1 MELDADRIEDL
12 PLPEAARAFLQTSWG
27 IERLHPPQAEAMPAV
42 FSERNTIV
50 AIPTASGKSLVAY
63 LGILHRLLVTHPGS
77 RAVYIVPLKALASEK
92 HSELLELATAVG
104 LTVGLGIGE
113 ATGERRLIDECDI
126 LVCTSEKL
134 DSMMRTKSDRMANVS
149 VIVADEFHL
158 LNDTSRGP
166 TLEINLTRLRHLR
179 PDAQIIALSATV
191 GNAPD
196 LAAWLDAALITSDWR
211 PVALEYSTLYELNL
225 EPRKIQTNSAQQHEL
240 RAPRKLSGPSSHPT
254 WAVLN
259 DVADQGGQVLVFVAT
274 RRSAVS
280 EAKRLSERFRR
291 RLTKEDPVRLERLT
305 ALASSLEGA
314 DQTTLGETLRTCVSG
329 GVAFH
334 HAGLTHGQR
343 GAIEAAFKQGDLVG
357 IVATPTLAAGV
368 NLPAR
373 RVLVRDVKRFDDGA
387 SRPMPVMEVRQMLG
401 RAGRPRYDDFGE
413 AWVLC
418 KGTDGWEVADRIADH
433 YFHGPV
439 EDVTSKLANE
449 AALRIHVLSAIAAG
463 RLEHRGDLEAFFS
476 KTFLATQWP
485 AGELLQRLGAIL
497 DWLVDERFLRRLDP
511 DPAYVPAAP
520 AVEDEEEGWDD
531 DVPVWA
537 APAHGRD
544 DLLWEG
550 AAMPS
555 RSTVVKRDAPAAFGF
570 TPAAS
575 LNQATVTV
583 ATVRDPAT
591 RYEATPMGEAVTRL
605 YLDPASASVLRTG
618 LRRAVRRLVRDDAPV
633 TVFSL
638 LHLAASTND
647 FARLWLKSKDM
658 ERDSELWKKYAHV
671 TDEVLVDEPFQERDL
686 STVKSAWLL
695 ESWIDEKTLRQ
706 IESVHD
712 VAPGDL
718 HHRTDL
724 MAWLLAASEAV
735 LATDDVFHDDHAT
748 ALQTLSSLIDESR
761 HRVRHGCRA
770 DLLRLVKVRHVGR
783 LRARRL
789 AEVGVRTPE
798 DLLSMTPKLRADVEG
813 WRGWGPVLVQRM
825 MDDAARF
832 ASRSP
837 PARRSRSDD
846 EPLPGER
853 TSER

>member
-12 PLPEAARAFLQTSWG
+12 PLPDSARDFLRDEWG

-42 FSERNTIV
+42 FSQRNTIV

-92 HSELLELATAVG
+92 HTELSELAKAVG

-134 DSMMRTKSDRMANVS
+134 DSLMRTRSDRMANVS

-158 LNDTSRGP
+158 LNDSSRGP

-196 LAAWLDAALITSDWR
+196 LASWLDAALITSDWR
-211 PVALEYSTLYELNL
+211 PVALEYSTLYDLNL
-225 EPRKIQTNSAQQHEL
+225 EPRKIQSNAVSEGQL
-240 RAPRKLSGPSSHPT
+240 GAPRKLVGPMSQPT
-254 WAVLN
+254 WAVLS
-259 DVADQGGQVLVFVAT
+259 DVADQDGQVLIFVAT

-291 RLTKEDPVRLERLT
+291 RLEKQDPVRLERLSR
-305 ALASSLEGA
+305 LASSLEGA

-343 GAIEAAFKQGDLVG
+343 SAIETAFKEGDVVG

-418 KGTDGWEVADRIADH
+418 KGTDGWEVADKIADH

-449 AALRIHVLSAIAAG
+449 AALRIHVLSAVAAG
-463 RLEHRGDLEAFFS
+463 RLEHRGDIEAFFAR
-476 KTFLATQWP
+476 TFLATQWP

-497 DWLVDERFLRRLDP
+497 DWLVEERFLRRLDA
-511 DPAYVPAAP
+511 DPAYVPP
-520 AVEDEEEGWDD
+520 ADVDEEEHWDD

-550 AAMPS
+550 ASATVQPASPS
-555 RSTVVKRDAPAAFGF
+555 TRAPPSFGF
-570 TPAAS
+570 TSAS
-575 LNQATVTV
+575 SLSRPTV
-583 ATVRDPAT
+583 AVAHVRDPAT

-633 TVFSL
+633 SVFSL
-638 LHLAASTND
+638 LHLVASTND

-658 ERDSELWKKYAHV
+658 DRDSELWKKYAHV

-706 IESVHD
+706 IEALHD

-724 MAWLLAASEAV
+724 MAWLLAACEAV
-735 LATDDVFHDDHAT
+735 LATDDVFHDDHASALT
-748 ALQTLSSLIDESR
+748 ALSTLIDESR
-761 HRVRHGCRA
+761 HRVRHGCKA
-770 DLLRLVKVRHVGR
+770 DLLRLVKVKHVGR
-783 LRARRL
+783 QRARRL

-798 DLLSMTPKLRADVEG
+798 DLLAMSRKVRTDVEA

-825 MDDAARF
+825 IDDAARF
-832 ASRSP
+832 AAREAPVRASR
-837 PARRSRSDD
+837 RDD

>member
-1 MELDADRIEDL
+1 MEFDADRIEDL
-12 PLPEAARAFLQTSWG
+12 PLPDSARAFLRGEWG

-42 FSERNTIV
+42 FSQRNTIV

-92 HSELLELATAVG
+92 HTELSELAKAVG

-134 DSMMRTKSDRMANVS
+134 DSLMRTRSDRMANVS

-158 LNDTSRGP
+158 LNDSSRGP

-196 LAAWLDAALITSDWR
+196 LASWLDAALITSDWR
-211 PVALEYSTLYELNL
+211 PVALEYSTLYDLNL
-225 EPRKIQTNSAQQHEL
+225 EPRKIQSNAASEGQL
-240 RAPRKLSGPSSHPT
+240 GAPRKLVGPMSQPT

-259 DVADQGGQVLVFVAT
+259 DVADQDGQVLIFVAT

-291 RLTKEDPVRLERLT
+291 RLEKQDPVRLERLSR
-305 ALASSLEGA
+305 LASSLEGA
-314 DQTTLGETLRTCVSG
+314 DQTTLGETLRTCLSG

-343 GAIEAAFKQGDLVG
+343 SAIEGAFKEGDVVG

-418 KGTDGWEVADRIADH
+418 KGTDGWEVADKIADH

-449 AALRIHVLSAIAAG
+449 AALRIHVLSAVAAG
-463 RLEHRGDLEAFFS
+463 RLEHRGDIEAFFAR
-476 KTFLATQWP
+476 TFLATQWP
-485 AGELLQRLGAIL
+485 AGELLERLGAIL
-497 DWLVDERFLRRLDP
+497 DWLVDERFLRRLDAN
-511 DPAYVPAAP
+511 PAYVPP
-520 AVEDEEEGWDD
+520 ADVDEEEHWDD

-550 AAMPS
+550 ASATVQPASPS
-555 RSTVVKRDAPAAFGF
+555 ERAPASFGF
-570 TPAAS
+570 TAAS
-575 LNQATVTV
+575 SLSRPTVTV
-583 ATVRDPAT
+583 ANVRDPAT
-591 RYEATPMGEAVTRL
+591 RYEATPMGEVVTRL

-618 LRRAVRRLVRDDAPV
+618 LRRAVRRMVRDDAPV

-638 LHLAASTND
+638 LHLVASTND

-658 ERDSELWKKYAHV
+658 DRDSELWKKYAHV

-706 IESVHD
+706 IEALHD

-724 MAWLLAASEAV
+724 MAWLLAACEAV
-735 LATDDVFHDDHAT
+735 LATDDVFHDDHASALT
-748 ALQTLSSLIDESR
+748 ALSTLIDESR
-761 HRVRHGCRA
+761 HRVRHGCKA
-770 DLLRLVKVRHVGR
+770 DLLRLVKVKHVGR
-783 LRARRL
+783 QRARRL

-798 DLLSMTPKLRADVEG
+798 DLLSMSRKVRTDVEA
-813 WRGWGPVLVQRM
+813 WRGWGPILVQRM

-832 ASRSP
+832 AAREA
-837 PARRSRSDD
+837 PARASRRDD

>member
-1 MELDADRIEDL
+1 MELDADRIEHL
-12 PLPEAARAFLQTSWG
+12 PLPETARSFLQTEWG

-77 RAVYIVPLKALASEK
+77 RAIYIVPLKALASEK
-92 HSELLELATAVG
+92 HTELVELAKAVG
-104 LTVGLGIGE
+104 LSVGLGIGE

-134 DSMMRTKSDRMANVS
+134 DSLMRTRSDRMANVS
-149 VIVADEFHL
+149 IVVADEFHL
-158 LNDTSRGP
+158 LNDSSRGP

-211 PVALEYSTLYELNL
+211 PVALEYSTLYDLNL
-225 EPRKIQTNSAQQHEL
+225 EPRKLQTNAESEGEL
-240 RAPRKLSGPSSHPT
+240 RIPRKLIGPTSHPT

-259 DVADQGGQVLVFVAT
+259 DVADQEGQVLIFVST

-291 RLTKEDPVRLERLT
+291 RLVKEDPARLDRLT
-305 ALASSLEGA
+305 ALATSLEGA

-343 GAIEAAFKQGDLVG
+343 GAIESAFKQGDLVG

-449 AALRIHVLSAIAAG
+449 AALRIHVLSAVAAG
-463 RLEHRGDLEAFFS
+463 RLEHRGDIEAFFS
-476 KTFLATQWP
+476 RTFLATQWP

-497 DWLVDERFLRRLDP
+497 DWLVEERFLRRLDP
-511 DPAYVPAAP
+511 DPGYVPSSLP
-520 AVEDEEEGWDD
+520 VEEEAWDD
-531 DVPVWA
+531 DVPTWA

-550 AAMPS
+550 GSAIPTA
-555 RSTVVKRDAPAAFGF
+555 VHKKRNAPAAFGF
-570 TPAAS
+570 TSAS
-575 LNQATVTV
+575 SFTQATVSV
-583 ATVRDPAT
+583 ANVRDPAT

-618 LRRAVRRLVRDDAPV
+618 LRRAVRRLVREDAPV

-658 ERDSELWKKYAHV
+658 DRDSELWKKYAHV
-671 TDEVLVDEPFQERDL
+671 TDEVLIDEPFQERDL

-706 IESVHD
+706 IEAVHD

-735 LATDDVFHDDHAT
+735 LATDDVFHEDHAS
-748 ALQTLSSLIDESR
+748 ALQSLTTLIDESR

-783 LRARRL
+783 QRARRL

-798 DLLSMTPKLRADVEG
+798 DLLGMTPALRADVEA

-825 MDDAARF
+825 IDDAARF
-832 ASRSP
+832 ASA
-837 PARRSRSDD
+837 PAPRTRSRRDD

-853 TSER
+853 SAER

>member
-1 MELDADRIEDL
+1 
-12 PLPEAARAFLQTSWG
+12 
-27 IERLHPPQAEAMPAV
+27 
-42 FSERNTIV
+42 
-50 AIPTASGKSLVAY
+50 
-63 LGILHRLLVTHPGS
+63 
-77 RAVYIVPLKALASEK
+77 
-92 HSELLELATAVG
+92 
-104 LTVGLGIGE
+104 
-113 ATGERRLIDECDI
+113 
-126 LVCTSEKL
+126 
-134 DSMMRTKSDRMANVS
+134 MANVS
-149 VIVADEFHL
+149 IVVADEFHL
-158 LNDTSRGP
+158 LNDSSRGP

-211 PVALEYSTLYELNL
+211 PVALEYSTLYDLHL
-225 EPRKIQTNSAQQHEL
+225 EPRKLQTNAESGGEL
-240 RAPRKLSGPSSHPT
+240 RVPRKLLGPTSHPT

-259 DVADQGGQVLVFVAT
+259 DVADQEGQVLIFVST

-291 RLTKEDPVRLERLT
+291 RLVKEDQARLDRLT
-305 ALASSLEGA
+305 ALATSLEGA

-343 GAIEAAFKQGDLVG
+343 GAIESAFKQGDLVG

-449 AALRIHVLSAIAAG
+449 AALRIHVLSAVAAG
-463 RLEHRGDLEAFFS
+463 RLEHRGDIEAFFS
-476 KTFLATQWP
+476 RTFLATQWP

-497 DWLVDERFLRRLDP
+497 DWLVEERFLRRLDP
-511 DPAYVPAAP
+511 DPGYVPSALP
-520 AVEDEEEGWDD
+520 VEEEAWDD
-531 DVPVWA
+531 DVPTWA

-550 AAMPS
+550 GSAIPTAVHKK
-555 RSTVVKRDAPAAFGF
+555 RSAPAAFGF
-570 TPAAS
+570 TSAS
-575 LNQATVTV
+575 SFTQATVTV
-583 ATVRDPAT
+583 ANVRDMAT

-618 LRRAVRRLVRDDAPV
+618 LRRAVRRLVREDAPV

-658 ERDSELWKKYAHV
+658 DRDSELWKKYAHV
-671 TDEVLVDEPFQERDL
+671 TDEVLIDEPFQERDL

-706 IESVHD
+706 IEAVHD

-735 LATDDVFHDDHAT
+735 LATDDVFHEDHAS
-748 ALQTLSSLIDESR
+748 ALQSLTTLIDESR

-783 LRARRL
+783 QRARRL

-798 DLLSMTPKLRADVEG
+798 DLLGMTPALRADVEA

-825 MDDAARF
+825 IDDAARF
-832 ASRSP
+832 ASAP
-837 PARRSRSDD
+837 PPKVRSRRDD

-853 TSER
+853 SSER

>member
-1 MELDADRIEDL
+1 MELDADRIEHL
-12 PLPEAARAFLQTSWG
+12 PLPETARSFLQNEWG

-77 RAVYIVPLKALASEK
+77 RAIYIVPLKALASEK
-92 HSELLELATAVG
+92 HTELVELAKAVG
-104 LTVGLGIGE
+104 LSVGLGIGE

-134 DSMMRTKSDRMANVS
+134 DSLMRTRSDRMANVS
-149 VIVADEFHL
+149 IVVADEFHL
-158 LNDTSRGP
+158 LNDSSRGP

-211 PVALEYSTLYELNL
+211 PVELEYSTLYDLHL
-225 EPRKIQTNSAQQHEL
+225 EPRKLQTNAESEGEL
-240 RAPRKLSGPSSHPT
+240 RVPRKLIGPTSHPT

-259 DVADQGGQVLVFVAT
+259 DVADQEGQVLIFVST

-291 RLTKEDPVRLERLT
+291 RLVKEDPARLDRLT
-305 ALASSLEGA
+305 ALATSLEGA

-343 GAIEAAFKQGDLVG
+343 GAIESAFKQGDLVG

-449 AALRIHVLSAIAAG
+449 AALRIHVLSAVAAG
-463 RLEHRGDLEAFFS
+463 RLEHRGDIEAFFS
-476 KTFLATQWP
+476 RTFLATQWP
-485 AGELLQRLGAIL
+485 AGELLERLGAIL
-497 DWLVDERFLRRLDP
+497 DWLVEERFLRRLDP
-511 DPAYVPAAP
+511 DPGYVPSALP
-520 AVEDEEEGWDD
+520 VEEEAWDD
-531 DVPVWA
+531 DVPTWA

-550 AAMPS
+550 GSAIPTA
-555 RSTVVKRDAPAAFGF
+555 VHKKRNAPAAFGF
-570 TPAAS
+570 TSAS
-575 LNQATVTV
+575 SFTQATVSV
-583 ATVRDPAT
+583 ANVRDPAT

-618 LRRAVRRLVRDDAPV
+618 LRRAVRRLVREDAPV

-658 ERDSELWKKYAHV
+658 DRDSELWKKYAHV
-671 TDEVLVDEPFQERDL
+671 TDEVLIDEPFQERDL

-706 IESVHD
+706 IEAVHD

-735 LATDDVFHDDHAT
+735 LATDDVFHEDHAS
-748 ALQTLSSLIDESR
+748 ALQSLTTLIDESR

-783 LRARRL
+783 QRARRL

-798 DLLSMTPKLRADVEG
+798 DLLGMTPALRADVEA

-825 MDDAARF
+825 IDDAARF
-832 ASRSP
+832 ASA
-837 PARRSRSDD
+837 PAPRTRSRRDD

-853 TSER
+853 SSER

>member
-1 MELDADRIEDL
+1 
-12 PLPEAARAFLQTSWG
+12 
-27 IERLHPPQAEAMPAV
+27 MPAV

-77 RAVYIVPLKALASEK
+77 RAIYIVPLKALASEK
-92 HSELLELATAVG
+92 HAELLELATAVG

-134 DSMMRTKSDRMANVS
+134 DSLMRTRSDRMANVS
-149 VIVADEFHL
+149 VVVADEFHL
-158 LNDTSRGP
+158 LNDSSRGP

-211 PVALEYSTLYELNL
+211 PVALEYSTLYDLHL
-225 EPRKIQTNSAQQHEL
+225 EPRKLQTNGEGEGEL
-240 RAPRKLSGPSSHPT
+240 RVPRKLLGPTSHPT

-259 DVADQGGQVLVFVAT
+259 DVADQQGQVLIFVST

-291 RLTKEDPVRLERLT
+291 RLQKEDQTRLT
-305 ALASSLEGA
+305 RLGTLATSLEGS

-343 GAIEAAFKQGDLVG
+343 TAIESAFKQGDLVG

-449 AALRIHVLSAIAAG
+449 AALRIHVLSAVAAG
-463 RLEHRGDLEAFFS
+463 RLEHRGDIESFFS
-476 KTFLATQWP
+476 RTFLATQWP
-485 AGELLQRLGAIL
+485 AGELLQRLGTIL

-511 DPAYVPAAP
+511 DPAYVPSAP
-520 AVEDEEEGWDD
+520 PAEEEVWDD

-550 AAMPS
+550 GSGAPS
-555 RSTVVKRDAPAAFGF
+555 PRSTQRVAPASFGF
-570 TPAAS
+570 TSAS
-575 LNQATVTV
+575 SLTQATVTV
-583 ATVRDPAT
+583 SDVRDPAT

-618 LRRAVRRLVRDDAPV
+618 LRRAVRRLVRDDGPV

-706 IESVHD
+706 IEAVHD

-724 MAWLLAASEAV
+724 MAWLLASSEAV
-735 LATDDVFHDDHAT
+735 LATDDVFHEDHAS
-748 ALQTLSSLIDESR
+748 ALQSLSTLIDESR

-770 DLLRLVKVRHVGR
+770 DLLRLVKVRHIGR
-783 LRARRL
+783 QRARRL
-789 AEVGVRTPE
+789 AKVGIRTPE
-798 DLLSMTPKLRADVEG
+798 DLLGMAPSLRADVEG

-825 MDDAARF
+825 LDDAARF
-832 ASRSP
+832 AST
-837 PARRSRSDD
+837 PAPAPRSRRDD

>member
-12 PLPEAARAFLQTSWG
+12 PLPDSARDFLRDEWG

-42 FSERNTIV
+42 FSQRNTIV

-92 HSELLELATAVG
+92 HTELSELAKAVG

-134 DSMMRTKSDRMANVS
+134 DSLMRTRSDRMANVS

-158 LNDTSRGP
+158 LNDSSRGP

-179 PDAQIIALSATV
+179 PDAQIIALSSTV

-196 LAAWLDAALITSDWR
+196 LASWLDAALITSDWR
-211 PVALEYSTLYELNL
+211 PVALEYSTLYDLNL
-225 EPRKIQTNSAQQHEL
+225 EPRKIQSNAVSEGQL
-240 RAPRKLSGPSSHPT
+240 GAPRKLVGPMSQPT
-254 WAVLN
+254 WAVLS
-259 DVADQGGQVLVFVAT
+259 DVADQDGQVLIFVAT

-291 RLTKEDPVRLERLT
+291 RLEKQDPVRLERLSR
-305 ALASSLEGA
+305 LASSLEGA

-343 GAIEAAFKQGDLVG
+343 SAIETAFKEGDVVG

-418 KGTDGWEVADRIADH
+418 KGTDGWEVADKIADH

-449 AALRIHVLSAIAAG
+449 AALRIHVLSAVAAG
-463 RLEHRGDLEAFFS
+463 RLEHRGDIEAFFAR
-476 KTFLATQWP
+476 TFLATQWP

-497 DWLVDERFLRRLDP
+497 DWLVEERFLRRLDA
-511 DPAYVPAAP
+511 DPAYVPP
-520 AVEDEEEGWDD
+520 ADVDEEEHWDD

-550 AAMPS
+550 ASATVQPASPS
-555 RSTVVKRDAPAAFGF
+555 TRAPPSFGF
-570 TPAAS
+570 TSAS
-575 LNQATVTV
+575 SLSRPTV
-583 ATVRDPAT
+583 AVAHVRDPAT

-633 TVFSL
+633 SVFSL
-638 LHLAASTND
+638 LHLVASTND

-658 ERDSELWKKYAHV
+658 DRDSELWKKYAHV

-706 IESVHD
+706 IEALHD

-724 MAWLLAASEAV
+724 MAWLLAACEAV
-735 LATDDVFHDDHAT
+735 LATDDVFHDDHASALT
-748 ALQTLSSLIDESR
+748 ALSTLIDESR
-761 HRVRHGCRA
+761 HRVRHGCKA
-770 DLLRLVKVRHVGR
+770 DLLRLVKVKHVGR
-783 LRARRL
+783 QRARRL

-798 DLLSMTPKLRADVEG
+798 DLLAMSRKVRTDVEA

-825 MDDAARF
+825 IDDAARF
-832 ASRSP
+832 AAREAPVRASR
-837 PARRSRSDD
+837 RDD

>member
-1 MELDADRIEDL
+1 MELDADRIEHL
-12 PLPEAARAFLQTSWG
+12 PLPETARSFLQNEWG

-77 RAVYIVPLKALASEK
+77 RAIYIVPLKALASEK
-92 HSELLELATAVG
+92 HTELVELAKAVG
-104 LTVGLGIGE
+104 LSVGLGIGE

-134 DSMMRTKSDRMANVS
+134 DSLMRTRSDRMANVS
-149 VIVADEFHL
+149 IVVADEFHL
-158 LNDTSRGP
+158 LNDSSRGP

-179 PDAQIIALSATV
+179 PNAQIIALSATV

-211 PVALEYSTLYELNL
+211 PVALEYSTLYDLHL
-225 EPRKIQTNSAQQHEL
+225 EPRKLQTNAESEGEL
-240 RAPRKLSGPSSHPT
+240 RVPRKLIGPTSHPT

-259 DVADQGGQVLVFVAT
+259 DVADQEGQVLIFVST

-291 RLTKEDPVRLERLT
+291 RLVKEDPSRLDRLT
-305 ALASSLEGA
+305 ALATSLEGA

-343 GAIEAAFKQGDLVG
+343 GAIESAFKQGDLVG

-449 AALRIHVLSAIAAG
+449 AALRIHVLSAVAAG
-463 RLEHRGDLEAFFS
+463 RLEHRGDIEAFFS
-476 KTFLATQWP
+476 RTFLATQWP

-497 DWLVDERFLRRLDP
+497 DWLVEERFLRRLDP
-511 DPAYVPAAP
+511 DPGYVPSALP
-520 AVEDEEEGWDD
+520 VEEEAWDD
-531 DVPVWA
+531 DVPTWA

-550 AAMPS
+550 GSAIPTA
-555 RSTVVKRDAPAAFGF
+555 VHKKRHAPAAFGF
-570 TPAAS
+570 TSAS
-575 LNQATVTV
+575 SFTQATVSV
-583 ATVRDPAT
+583 ANVRDPAT

-618 LRRAVRRLVRDDAPV
+618 LRRAVRRLVREDAPV
-633 TVFSL
+633 SVFSL

-658 ERDSELWKKYAHV
+658 DRDSELWKKYAHV
-671 TDEVLVDEPFQERDL
+671 TDEVLIDEPFQERDL

-706 IESVHD
+706 IEAVHD

-735 LATDDVFHDDHAT
+735 LATDDVFHEDHAS
-748 ALQTLSSLIDESR
+748 ALQSLTTLIDESR

-783 LRARRL
+783 QRARRL

-798 DLLSMTPKLRADVEG
+798 DLIGMTPALRADVEA

-825 MDDAARF
+825 IDDAARF
-832 ASRSP
+832 ASA
-837 PARRSRSDD
+837 PAPRTRSRRDD

-853 TSER
+853 SAER

>member
-1 MELDADRIEDL
+1 
-12 PLPEAARAFLQTSWG
+12 
-27 IERLHPPQAEAMPAV
+27 MPAV

-77 RAVYIVPLKALASEK
+77 RAIYIVPLKALASEK
-92 HSELLELATAVG
+92 HAELLELATAVG

-134 DSMMRTKSDRMANVS
+134 DSLMRTRSDRMANVS
-149 VIVADEFHL
+149 VVVADEFHL
-158 LNDTSRGP
+158 LNDSSRGP

-211 PVALEYSTLYELNL
+211 PVALEYSTLYDLHL
-225 EPRKIQTNSAQQHEL
+225 EPRKLQTNGEGEGEL
-240 RAPRKLSGPSSHPT
+240 RVPRKLLGPVSHPT

-259 DVADQGGQVLVFVAT
+259 DVADQQGQVLIFVST

-291 RLTKEDPVRLERLT
+291 RLQKEDPARLT
-305 ALASSLEGA
+305 RLGTLATSLEGS

-343 GAIEAAFKQGDLVG
+343 TAIESAFKQGDLVG

-449 AALRIHVLSAIAAG
+449 AALRIHVLSAVAAG
-463 RLEHRGDLEAFFS
+463 RLEHRGDIESFFS
-476 KTFLATQWP
+476 RTFLATQWP
-485 AGELLQRLGAIL
+485 AGELLQRLGTIL

-511 DPAYVPAAP
+511 DPAYVPSAP
-520 AVEDEEEGWDD
+520 PAEEEVWDD

-550 AAMPS
+550 GSGAPS
-555 RSTVVKRDAPAAFGF
+555 PRSTQRVAPASFGF
-570 TPAAS
+570 TSAS
-575 LNQATVTV
+575 SLTQATVTV
-583 ATVRDPAT
+583 SDVRDPAT

-618 LRRAVRRLVRDDAPV
+618 LRRAVRRLVRDDGPV

-706 IESVHD
+706 IEAVHD

-724 MAWLLAASEAV
+724 MAWLLASSEAV
-735 LATDDVFHDDHAT
+735 LATDDVFHEDHAS
-748 ALQTLSSLIDESR
+748 ALQSLSTLIDESR

-770 DLLRLVKVRHVGR
+770 DLLRLVKVRHIGR
-783 LRARRL
+783 QRARRL
-789 AEVGVRTPE
+789 AKVGIRTPE
-798 DLLSMTPKLRADVEG
+798 DLLGMAPSLRADVEG

-832 ASRSP
+832 AST
-837 PARRSRSDD
+837 PAPAPRSRRDD

>member
-1 MELDADRIEDL
+1 MELDADRIEHL
-12 PLPEAARAFLQTSWG
+12 PLPETARSFLQTEWG

-77 RAVYIVPLKALASEK
+77 RAIYIVPLKALASEK
-92 HSELLELATAVG
+92 HTELVELAKAVG
-104 LTVGLGIGE
+104 LSVGLGIGE

-134 DSMMRTKSDRMANVS
+134 DSLMRTRSDRMANVS
-149 VIVADEFHL
+149 IVVADEFHL
-158 LNDTSRGP
+158 LNDSSRGP

-211 PVALEYSTLYELNL
+211 PVALEYSTLYDLHL
-225 EPRKIQTNSAQQHEL
+225 EPRKLQTNAESGGEL
-240 RAPRKLSGPSSHPT
+240 RVPRKLLGPTSHPT

-259 DVADQGGQVLVFVAT
+259 DVADQEGQVLIFVST

-291 RLTKEDPVRLERLT
+291 RLVKEDQARLDRLT
-305 ALASSLEGA
+305 ALATSLEGA

-343 GAIEAAFKQGDLVG
+343 GAIESAFKQGDLVG

-449 AALRIHVLSAIAAG
+449 AALRIHVLSAVAAG
-463 RLEHRGDLEAFFS
+463 RLEHRGDIEAFFS
-476 KTFLATQWP
+476 RTFLATQWP

-497 DWLVDERFLRRLDP
+497 DWLVEERFLRRLDP
-511 DPAYVPAAP
+511 DPGYVPSALP
-520 AVEDEEEGWDD
+520 VEEEAWDD
-531 DVPVWA
+531 DVPTWA

-550 AAMPS
+550 GSAIPTAVHKK
-555 RSTVVKRDAPAAFGF
+555 RSAPAAFGF
-570 TPAAS
+570 TSAS
-575 LNQATVTV
+575 SFTQATVTV
-583 ATVRDPAT
+583 ANVRDMAT

-618 LRRAVRRLVRDDAPV
+618 LRRAVRRLVREDAPV

-658 ERDSELWKKYAHV
+658 DRDSELWKKYAHV
-671 TDEVLVDEPFQERDL
+671 TDEVLIDEPFQERDL

-706 IESVHD
+706 IEAVHD

-735 LATDDVFHDDHAT
+735 LATDDVFHEDHAS
-748 ALQTLSSLIDESR
+748 ALQSLTTLIDESR

-783 LRARRL
+783 QRARRL

-798 DLLSMTPKLRADVEG
+798 DLLGMTPALRADVEA

-825 MDDAARF
+825 IDDAARF
-832 ASRSP
+832 ASAP
-837 PARRSRSDD
+837 PPKVRSRRDD

-853 TSER
+853 SSER

>member
-1 MELDADRIEDL
+1 MELGADRIEDV
-12 PLPEAARAFLQTSWG
+12 PLPDAARTFLRESWG

-42 FSERNTIV
+42 LSQRNTIV

-92 HSELLELATAVG
+92 HSELVELAEAVG

-134 DSMMRTKSDRMANVS
+134 DSLMRTKPDRMANVS

-179 PDAQIIALSATV
+179 PEAQIIALSATV

-225 EPRKIQTNSAQQHEL
+225 EPRKIQSNAAEGNEL
-240 RAPRKLSGPSSHPT
+240 RAPRKVLGPTSHPT

-259 DVADQGGQVLVFVAT
+259 DVADQQGQVLIFVAT

-291 RLTKEDPVRLERLT
+291 RLTNEDPARLERLA
-305 ALASSLEGA
+305 ALSSSLEGA

-343 GAIEAAFKQGDLVG
+343 GAIEAAFKQGELVG

-413 AWVLC
+413 AWILC

-449 AALRIHVLSAIAAG
+449 AALRIHLLSAVAAG
-463 RLEHRGDLEAFFS
+463 RLEHRGDIESFFS

-485 AGELLQRLGAIL
+485 SGELLQRLGTIL
-497 DWLVDERFLRRLDP
+497 DWLVDERFLRRLEP
-511 DPAYVPAAP
+511 DPAYVSADAP
-520 AVEDEEEGWDD
+520 VDEEEAWDD

-550 AAMPS
+550 GSMPS
-555 RSTVVKRDAPAAFGF
+555 SRASVKRQAPASFGF
-570 TPAAS
+570 TSAAS
-575 LNQATVTV
+575 LDQSTVTV
-583 ATVRDPAT
+583 IDVRDPAT

-618 LRRAVRRLVRDDAPV
+618 LRRAVRRLVRDDDPV

-706 IESVHD
+706 IESMHD

-735 LATDDVFHDDHAT
+735 LATDDVFHDDHAA
-748 ALQTLSSLIDESR
+748 ALNTLSTLIDESR

-789 AEVGVRTPE
+789 AEVGIRTPE
-798 DLLSMTPKLRADVEG
+798 DLLNMTPKLRADVEG

-825 MDDAARF
+825 LDDAARF
-832 ASRSP
+832 AAQPSP
-837 PARRSRSDD
+837 PRRTRSDD

-853 TSER
+853 TS

>member
-1 MELDADRIEDL
+1 MELDADRIERL
-12 PLPEAARAFLQTSWG
+12 PLPDSARSFLRDEWG

-92 HSELLELATAVG
+92 HTELSELAKAVG

-134 DSMMRTKSDRMANVS
+134 DSLMRTRSDRMANVS

-158 LNDTSRGP
+158 LNDSSRGP

-196 LAAWLDAALITSDWR
+196 LASWLDAALITSDWR
-211 PVALEYSTLYELNL
+211 PVALEYSTLYDLNL
-225 EPRKIQTNSAQQHEL
+225 EPRKIQSNAGLEGQLGT
-240 RAPRKLSGPSSHPT
+240 PRKLVGPMSQPT

-259 DVADQGGQVLVFVAT
+259 DVADQDGQVLIFVAT

-291 RLTKEDPVRLERLT
+291 RLEKQDPVRLERLSR
-305 ALASSLEGA
+305 LASSLEGA

-343 GAIEAAFKQGDLVG
+343 SAIETAFKQGDVVG

-418 KGTDGWEVADRIADH
+418 KGTDGWEVADKIADH

-449 AALRIHVLSAIAAG
+449 AALRIHVLSAVAAG
-463 RLEHRGDLEAFFS
+463 RLEHRGEIEAFFAR
-476 KTFLATQWP
+476 TFLATQWP
-485 AGELLQRLGAIL
+485 TGELLQRLGAIL
-497 DWLVDERFLRRLDP
+497 DWLVEERFLRRLDA
-511 DPAYVPAAP
+511 DPAYVPP
-520 AVEDEEEGWDD
+520 SDVDEEEHWDD
-531 DVPVWA
+531 DVPMWA

-550 AAMPS
+550 ASATVQPATPS
-555 RSTVVKRDAPAAFGF
+555 ARAPASFGF
-570 TPAAS
+570 TSAAS
-575 LNQATVTV
+575 LSQATVAV
-583 ATVRDPAT
+583 ANVRDPAT

-638 LHLAASTND
+638 LHLVASTND

-658 ERDSELWKKYAHV
+658 DRDSELWKKYAHV

-706 IESVHD
+706 IEALHD

-724 MAWLLAASEAV
+724 MAWLLAACEAV
-735 LATDDVFHDDHAT
+735 LATDDVFHDDHASALT
-748 ALQTLSSLIDESR
+748 ALSTLIDESR
-761 HRVRHGCRA
+761 HRVRHGCKA
-770 DLLRLVKVRHVGR
+770 DLLRLVKVKHVGR
-783 LRARRL
+783 QRARRL
-789 AEVGVRTPE
+789 AKVGVRTPE
-798 DLLSMTPKLRADVEG
+798 DLLGMSRKVRTDVEA

-825 MDDAARF
+825 IDDAARF
-832 ASRSP
+832 AAPAAPSQP
-837 PARRSRSDD
+837 PRRDD

>member
-1 MELDADRIEDL
+1 MELDADRIEHL
-12 PLPEAARAFLQTSWG
+12 PLPETARSFLQTEWG

-77 RAVYIVPLKALASEK
+77 RAIYIVPLKALASEK
-92 HSELLELATAVG
+92 HTELVELAKAVG
-104 LTVGLGIGE
+104 LSVGLGIGE

-134 DSMMRTKSDRMANVS
+134 DSLMRTRSDRMANVS
-149 VIVADEFHL
+149 IVVADEFHL
-158 LNDTSRGP
+158 LNDSSRGP

-211 PVALEYSTLYELNL
+211 PVALEYSTLYDLHL
-225 EPRKIQTNSAQQHEL
+225 EPRKLQTNAESGGEL
-240 RAPRKLSGPSSHPT
+240 RVPRKLLGPTSHPT

-259 DVADQGGQVLVFVAT
+259 DVADQEGQVLIFVST

-291 RLTKEDPVRLERLT
+291 RLVKEDQARLDRLT
-305 ALASSLEGA
+305 ALATSLEGA

-343 GAIEAAFKQGDLVG
+343 GAIESAFKQGDLVG

-449 AALRIHVLSAIAAG
+449 AALRIHVLSAVAAG
-463 RLEHRGDLEAFFS
+463 RLEHRGDIEAFFS
-476 KTFLATQWP
+476 RTFLATQWP

-497 DWLVDERFLRRLDP
+497 EWLVEERFLRRLDP
-511 DPAYVPAAP
+511 DPGYVPSALP
-520 AVEDEEEGWDD
+520 VEEEAWDD
-531 DVPVWA
+531 DVPTWA

-550 AAMPS
+550 GSAIPTAVHKK
-555 RSTVVKRDAPAAFGF
+555 RSAPAAFGF
-570 TPAAS
+570 TSAS
-575 LNQATVTV
+575 SFTQATVTV
-583 ATVRDPAT
+583 ANVRDMAT

-618 LRRAVRRLVRDDAPV
+618 LRRAVRRLVREDAPV

-658 ERDSELWKKYAHV
+658 DRDSELWKKYAHV
-671 TDEVLVDEPFQERDL
+671 TDEVLIDEPFQERDL

-706 IESVHD
+706 IEAVHD

-735 LATDDVFHDDHAT
+735 LATDDVFHEDHAS
-748 ALQTLSSLIDESR
+748 ALQSLTTLIDESR

-783 LRARRL
+783 QRARRL

-798 DLLSMTPKLRADVEG
+798 DLLGMTPALRADVEA

-825 MDDAARF
+825 IDDAARF
-832 ASRSP
+832 ASAP
-837 PARRSRSDD
+837 PPKVRSRRDD

-853 TSER
+853 SSER

>member
-1 MELDADRIEDL
+1 MELDADRIEHL
-12 PLPEAARAFLQTSWG
+12 PLPESARSFLQTEWG

-77 RAVYIVPLKALASEK
+77 RAIYIVPLKALASEK
-92 HSELLELATAVG
+92 HTELVELAKAVG
-104 LTVGLGIGE
+104 LSVGLGIGE

-134 DSMMRTKSDRMANVS
+134 DSLMRTRSDRMANVS
-149 VIVADEFHL
+149 IVVADEFHL
-158 LNDTSRGP
+158 LNDSSRGP

-211 PVALEYSTLYELNL
+211 PVALEYSTLYDLNL
-225 EPRKIQTNSAQQHEL
+225 EPRKLQTNAESEGEL
-240 RAPRKLSGPSSHPT
+240 RIPRKLIGPTSHPT

-259 DVADQGGQVLVFVAT
+259 DVADQEGQVLIFVST

-291 RLTKEDPVRLERLT
+291 RLVKEDPARLDRLT
-305 ALASSLEGA
+305 ALATSLEGA

-343 GAIEAAFKQGDLVG
+343 GAIESAFKQGDLVG

-449 AALRIHVLSAIAAG
+449 AALRIHVLSAVAAG
-463 RLEHRGDLEAFFS
+463 RLEHRGDIEAFFS
-476 KTFLATQWP
+476 RTFLATQWP

-497 DWLVDERFLRRLDP
+497 DWLVEERFLRRLDP
-511 DPAYVPAAP
+511 DPGYVPSALP
-520 AVEDEEEGWDD
+520 VEEEAWDD
-531 DVPVWA
+531 DVPTWA

-550 AAMPS
+550 GSAIPTA
-555 RSTVVKRDAPAAFGF
+555 VHKKRNAPAAFGF
-570 TPAAS
+570 TSAS
-575 LNQATVTV
+575 SFTQATVSV
-583 ATVRDPAT
+583 ANVRDPAT

-618 LRRAVRRLVRDDAPV
+618 LRRAVRRLVREDAPV

-658 ERDSELWKKYAHV
+658 DRDSELWKKYAHV
-671 TDEVLVDEPFQERDL
+671 TDEVLIDEPFQERDL

-706 IESVHD
+706 IEAVHD

-735 LATDDVFHDDHAT
+735 LATDDVFHEDHAS
-748 ALQTLSSLIDESR
+748 ALQSLTTLIDESR

-783 LRARRL
+783 QRARRF

-798 DLLSMTPKLRADVEG
+798 DLLGMTPALRADVEA

-825 MDDAARF
+825 IDDAARF
-832 ASRSP
+832 ASAPVPRT
-837 PARRSRSDD
+837 RSRRDD

-853 TSER
+853 SSER

>member
-1 MELDADRIEDL
+1 
-12 PLPEAARAFLQTSWG
+12 
-27 IERLHPPQAEAMPAV
+27 MPAV

-77 RAVYIVPLKALASEK
+77 RAIYIVPLKALASEK
-92 HSELLELATAVG
+92 HAELLELATAVG

-134 DSMMRTKSDRMANVS
+134 DSLMRTRSDRMANVS
-149 VIVADEFHL
+149 VVVADEFHL
-158 LNDTSRGP
+158 LNDSSRGP

-211 PVALEYSTLYELNL
+211 PVALEYSTLYDLHL
-225 EPRKIQTNSAQQHEL
+225 EPRKLQTNGEGEGEL
-240 RAPRKLSGPSSHPT
+240 RVPRKLLGPVSHPT

-259 DVADQGGQVLVFVAT
+259 DVADQQGQVLIFVST

-291 RLTKEDPVRLERLT
+291 RLQKEDQTRLT
-305 ALASSLEGA
+305 RLGTLATSLEGS

-343 GAIEAAFKQGDLVG
+343 TAIESAFKQGDLVG

-449 AALRIHVLSAIAAG
+449 AALRIHVLSAVAAG
-463 RLEHRGDLEAFFS
+463 RLEHRGDIESFFS
-476 KTFLATQWP
+476 RTFLATQWP
-485 AGELLQRLGAIL
+485 AGELLQRLGTIL

-511 DPAYVPAAP
+511 DPAYVPSAP
-520 AVEDEEEGWDD
+520 PAEEEVWDD

-550 AAMPS
+550 GSGAPS
-555 RSTVVKRDAPAAFGF
+555 PRSTQRVAPASFGF
-570 TPAAS
+570 TSAS
-575 LNQATVTV
+575 SLTQATVTV
-583 ATVRDPAT
+583 SDVRDPAT

-618 LRRAVRRLVRDDAPV
+618 LRRAVRRLVRDDGPV

-706 IESVHD
+706 IEAVHD

-724 MAWLLAASEAV
+724 MAWLLASSEAV
-735 LATDDVFHDDHAT
+735 LATDDVFHEDHAS
-748 ALQTLSSLIDESR
+748 ALQSLSTLIDESR

-770 DLLRLVKVRHVGR
+770 DLLRLVKVRHIGR
-783 LRARRL
+783 QRARRL
-789 AEVGVRTPE
+789 AKVGIRTPE
-798 DLLSMTPKLRADVEG
+798 DLLGMAPSLRADVEG

-832 ASRSP
+832 AST
-837 PARRSRSDD
+837 PAPAPRSRRDD

>member
-1 MELDADRIEDL
+1 MDLDAQRIEDL
-12 PLPEAARAFLQTSWG
+12 PLPAAACTFLRSQWG

-77 RAVYIVPLKALASEK
+77 RAIYIVPLKALASEK
-92 HSELLELATAVG
+92 HAELLELATAVG

-134 DSMMRTKSDRMANVS
+134 DSLMRTRSDRMANVS
-149 VIVADEFHL
+149 VVVADEFHL
-158 LNDTSRGP
+158 LNDSSRGP

-211 PVALEYSTLYELNL
+211 PVALEYSTLYDLHL
-225 EPRKIQTNSAQQHEL
+225 EPRKLQTNGEGEGEL
-240 RAPRKLSGPSSHPT
+240 RVPRKLLGPASHPT

-259 DVADQGGQVLVFVAT
+259 DVADQQGQVLIFVST

-291 RLTKEDPVRLERLT
+291 RLQKEDPTRLT
-305 ALASSLEGA
+305 RLGTLATSLEGS

-343 GAIEAAFKQGDLVG
+343 TAIESAFKQGDLVG

-449 AALRIHVLSAIAAG
+449 AALRIHVLSAVAAG
-463 RLEHRGDLEAFFS
+463 RLEHRGDIESFFS
-476 KTFLATQWP
+476 RTFLATQWP
-485 AGELLQRLGAIL
+485 AGELLQRLGTIL

-511 DPAYVPAAP
+511 DPAYVPSAP
-520 AVEDEEEGWDD
+520 PAEEEVWDD

-550 AAMPS
+550 GSGAPS
-555 RSTVVKRDAPAAFGF
+555 PRSTQRVAPASFGF
-570 TPAAS
+570 TSAS
-575 LNQATVTV
+575 SLTQATVTV
-583 ATVRDPAT
+583 SDVRDPAT

-605 YLDPASASVLRTG
+605 YLAPASASVLRTG
-618 LRRAVRRLVRDDAPV
+618 LRRAVRRLVRDDGPV

-706 IESVHD
+706 IEAVHD

-724 MAWLLAASEAV
+724 MAWLLASSEAV
-735 LATDDVFHDDHAT
+735 LATDDVFHEDHAS
-748 ALQTLSSLIDESR
+748 ALQSLSTLIDESR

-770 DLLRLVKVRHVGR
+770 DLLRLVKVRHIGR
-783 LRARRL
+783 QRARRL
-789 AEVGVRTPE
+789 AKVGIRTPE
-798 DLLSMTPKLRADVEG
+798 DLLGMAPSLRADVEG

-832 ASRSP
+832 AST
-837 PARRSRSDD
+837 PAPAPRSRRDD

>member
-1 MELDADRIEDL
+1 MEFDADRIEDL
-12 PLPEAARAFLQTSWG
+12 PLPDSARAFLRGEWG

-42 FSERNTIV
+42 FSQRNTIV

-92 HSELLELATAVG
+92 HTELSELAKAVG

-134 DSMMRTKSDRMANVS
+134 DSLMRTRSDRMANVS

-158 LNDTSRGP
+158 LNDSSRGP

-196 LAAWLDAALITSDWR
+196 LASWLDAALITSDWR
-211 PVALEYSTLYELNL
+211 PVALEYSTLYDLNL
-225 EPRKIQTNSAQQHEL
+225 EPRKIQSNAASEGQL
-240 RAPRKLSGPSSHPT
+240 GAPRKLVGPMSQPT

-259 DVADQGGQVLVFVAT
+259 DVADQDGQVLIFVAT

-291 RLTKEDPVRLERLT
+291 RLEKQDPVRLERLSR
-305 ALASSLEGA
+305 LASSLEGA
-314 DQTTLGETLRTCVSG
+314 DQTTLGETLRTCLSG

-343 GAIEAAFKQGDLVG
+343 SAIEGAFKEGDVVG

-418 KGTDGWEVADRIADH
+418 KGTDGWEVADKIADH

-449 AALRIHVLSAIAAG
+449 AALRIHVLSAVAAG
-463 RLEHRGDLEAFFS
+463 RLEHRGDIEAFFAR
-476 KTFLATQWP
+476 TFLATQWP
-485 AGELLQRLGAIL
+485 AGELLERLGAIL
-497 DWLVDERFLRRLDP
+497 DWLVDERFLRRLDAN
-511 DPAYVPAAP
+511 PAYVPP
-520 AVEDEEEGWDD
+520 ADVDEEEHWDD

-550 AAMPS
+550 ASA
-555 RSTVVKRDAPAAFGF
+555 TVQPASASERAPASFGF
-570 TPAAS
+570 TAAS
-575 LNQATVTV
+575 SLSRPTVTV
-583 ATVRDPAT
+583 ANVRDPAT
-591 RYEATPMGEAVTRL
+591 RYEATPMGEVVTRL

-618 LRRAVRRLVRDDAPV
+618 LRRAVRRMVRDDAPV

-638 LHLAASTND
+638 LHLVASTND

-658 ERDSELWKKYAHV
+658 DRDSELWKKYAHV

-706 IESVHD
+706 IEAIHD

-724 MAWLLAASEAV
+724 MAWLLAACEAV
-735 LATDDVFHDDHAT
+735 LATDDVFHDDHASALT
-748 ALQTLSSLIDESR
+748 ALSTLIDESR
-761 HRVRHGCRA
+761 HRVRHGCKA
-770 DLLRLVKVRHVGR
+770 DLLRLVKVKHVGR
-783 LRARRL
+783 QRARRL

-798 DLLSMTPKLRADVEG
+798 DLLSMSRKVRTDVEA

-832 ASRSP
+832 AAREA
-837 PARRSRSDD
+837 PARASRRDD

>member
-1 MELDADRIEDL
+1 MELDADRIEHL
-12 PLPEAARAFLQTSWG
+12 PLPETARSFLQTEWG

-77 RAVYIVPLKALASEK
+77 RAIYIVPLKALASEK
-92 HSELLELATAVG
+92 HTELVELAKAVG
-104 LTVGLGIGE
+104 LSVGLGIGE

-134 DSMMRTKSDRMANVS
+134 DSLMRTRSDRMANVS
-149 VIVADEFHL
+149 IVVADEFHL
-158 LNDTSRGP
+158 LNDSSRGP

-211 PVALEYSTLYELNL
+211 PVALEYSTLYDLNL
-225 EPRKIQTNSAQQHEL
+225 EPRKLQTNAESEGEL
-240 RAPRKLSGPSSHPT
+240 RIPRKLIGPTSHPT

-259 DVADQGGQVLVFVAT
+259 DVADQEGQVLIFVST

-291 RLTKEDPVRLERLT
+291 RLVKEDPARLDRLT
-305 ALASSLEGA
+305 ALATSLEGA

-343 GAIEAAFKQGDLVG
+343 GAIESAFKQGDLVG

-449 AALRIHVLSAIAAG
+449 AALRIHVLSAVAAG
-463 RLEHRGDLEAFFS
+463 RLEHRGDIEAFFS
-476 KTFLATQWP
+476 RTFLATQWP

-497 DWLVDERFLRRLDP
+497 DWLVEERFLRRLDP
-511 DPAYVPAAP
+511 DPGYVPSALP
-520 AVEDEEEGWDD
+520 VEEEAWDD
-531 DVPVWA
+531 DVPTWA

-550 AAMPS
+550 GSAIPTA
-555 RSTVVKRDAPAAFGF
+555 VHKKRNAPAAFGF
-570 TPAAS
+570 TSAS
-575 LNQATVTV
+575 SFTQATVSV
-583 ATVRDPAT
+583 ANVRDPAT

-618 LRRAVRRLVRDDAPV
+618 LRRAVRRLVREDAPV

-658 ERDSELWKKYAHV
+658 DRDSELWKKYAHV
-671 TDEVLVDEPFQERDL
+671 TDEVLIDEPFQERDL

-706 IESVHD
+706 IEAVHD

-735 LATDDVFHDDHAT
+735 LATDDVFHEDHAS
-748 ALQTLSSLIDESR
+748 ALQSLTTLIDESR

-783 LRARRL
+783 QRARRL

-798 DLLSMTPKLRADVEG
+798 DLLGMTPALRADVEA

-825 MDDAARF
+825 IDDAARF
-832 ASRSP
+832 ASAPVPRT
-837 PARRSRSDD
+837 RSRRDD

-853 TSER
+853 SSER

>member
-1 MELDADRIEDL
+1 MEFDADRIEDL
-12 PLPEAARAFLQTSWG
+12 PLPDSARAFLRGEWG

-42 FSERNTIV
+42 FSQRNTIV

-92 HSELLELATAVG
+92 HTELSELAKAVG

-134 DSMMRTKSDRMANVS
+134 DSLMRTRSDRMANVS

-158 LNDTSRGP
+158 LNDSSRGP

-196 LAAWLDAALITSDWR
+196 LASWLDAALITSDWR
-211 PVALEYSTLYELNL
+211 PVALEYSTLYDLNL
-225 EPRKIQTNSAQQHEL
+225 EPRKIQSNAASEGQL
-240 RAPRKLSGPSSHPT
+240 GAPRKLVGPMSQPT

-259 DVADQGGQVLVFVAT
+259 DVADQDGQVLIFVAT

-291 RLTKEDPVRLERLT
+291 RLEKQDPVRLERLSR
-305 ALASSLEGA
+305 LASSLEGA
-314 DQTTLGETLRTCVSG
+314 DQTTLGETLRTCLSG

-343 GAIEAAFKQGDLVG
+343 SAIEGAFKEGDVVG

-418 KGTDGWEVADRIADH
+418 KGTDGWEVADKIADH

-449 AALRIHVLSAIAAG
+449 AALRIHVLSAVAAG
-463 RLEHRGDLEAFFS
+463 RLEHRGDIEAFFAR
-476 KTFLATQWP
+476 TFLATQWP
-485 AGELLQRLGAIL
+485 AGELLERLGAIL
-497 DWLVDERFLRRLDP
+497 DWLVDERFLRRLDAN
-511 DPAYVPAAP
+511 PAYVPP
-520 AVEDEEEGWDD
+520 ADVDEEEHWDD
-531 DVPVWA
+531 DVPAWA

-550 AAMPS
+550 ASATVQPASPS
-555 RSTVVKRDAPAAFGF
+555 ERAPASFGF
-570 TPAAS
+570 TAAS
-575 LNQATVTV
+575 SLSRPTV
-583 ATVRDPAT
+583 AVANVRDPAT
-591 RYEATPMGEAVTRL
+591 RYEATPMGEVVTRL

-618 LRRAVRRLVRDDAPV
+618 LRRAVRRMVRDDAPV

-638 LHLAASTND
+638 LHLVASTND

-658 ERDSELWKKYAHV
+658 DRDSELWKKYAHV

-706 IESVHD
+706 IEALHD

-724 MAWLLAASEAV
+724 MAWLLAACEAV
-735 LATDDVFHDDHAT
+735 LATDDVFHDDHASALT
-748 ALQTLSSLIDESR
+748 ALSTLIDESR
-761 HRVRHGCRA
+761 HRVRHGCKA
-770 DLLRLVKVRHVGR
+770 DLLRLVKVKHVGR
-783 LRARRL
+783 QRARRL

-798 DLLSMTPKLRADVEG
+798 DLLSMSRKVRTDVEA

-832 ASRSP
+832 AAREA
-837 PARRSRSDD
+837 PARASRRDD

>member
-1 MELDADRIEDL
+1 MELDADRIEGL
-12 PLPEAARAFLQTSWG
+12 PLPEAARIFLRESWG

-92 HSELLELATAVG
+92 HTELMELAKAVG

-134 DSMMRTKSDRMANVS
+134 DSLMRNKPDRMANVS

-179 PDAQIIALSATV
+179 PEAQIIALSATV

-196 LAAWLDAALITSDWR
+196 LAAWLDAALITSNWR
-211 PVALEYSTLYELNL
+211 PVALEYSTLYDLHL
-225 EPRKIQTNSAQQHEL
+225 EPRKIQTNATDNDEL
-240 RAPRKLSGPSSHPT
+240 RAPRKLEGPTSHPT

-259 DVADQGGQVLVFVAT
+259 DVADQHGQVLIFVAT

-280 EAKRLSERFRR
+280 EAKRLSERFRK
-291 RLTKEDPVRLERLT
+291 RLSKDDSDRLERLT
-305 ALASSLEGA
+305 AVASSLEGA

-334 HAGLTHGQR
+334 HAGLTHAQR
-343 GAIEAAFKQGDLVG
+343 GAIEAAFKRGDLAG

-413 AWVLC
+413 AWILC

-449 AALRIHVLSAIAAG
+449 AALRIHVLSAVAAG
-463 RLEHRGDLEAFFS
+463 RLEHRGDIEAFFS

-485 AGELLQRLGAIL
+485 SGELLQRLGTIL

-511 DPAYVPAAP
+511 DPGYIPPVLS
-520 AVEDEEEGWDD
+520 EEEEVWDD
-531 DVPVWA
+531 EVPVWA

-550 AAMPS
+550 TS
-555 RSTVVKRDAPAAFGF
+555 APAQSTTVRRESPASFGF
-570 TPAAS
+570 TSAAS
-575 LNQATVTV
+575 LGQATVTV
-583 ATVRDPAT
+583 SHVRDPAT

-647 FARLWLKSKDM
+647 FARLWLKSKDLD
-658 ERDSELWKKYAHV
+658 RDSELWKKYAHV
-671 TDEVLVDEPFQERDL
+671 TDEVLIDEPFQERDL

-735 LATDDVFHDDHAT
+735 LATDDVFHDDHAS
-748 ALQTLSSLIDESR
+748 ALHALSSLIDESR

-798 DLLSMTPKLRADVEG
+798 DLLNMTPSLRADVEA

-832 ASRSP
+832 A
-837 PARRSRSDD
+837 ARPEPKPRARSDD

>member
-1 MELDADRIEDL
+1 MEFDADRIEDL
-12 PLPEAARAFLQTSWG
+12 PLPDSARAFLRGEWG

-42 FSERNTIV
+42 FSQRNTIV

-92 HSELLELATAVG
+92 HTELSELAKAVG

-134 DSMMRTKSDRMANVS
+134 DSLMRTRSDRMANVS

-158 LNDTSRGP
+158 LNDSSRGP

-196 LAAWLDAALITSDWR
+196 LASWLDAALITSDWR
-211 PVALEYSTLYELNL
+211 PVALEYSTLYDLNL
-225 EPRKIQTNSAQQHEL
+225 EPRKIQSNAASEGQL
-240 RAPRKLSGPSSHPT
+240 GAPRKLVGPMSQPT

-259 DVADQGGQVLVFVAT
+259 DVADQDGQVLIFVAT

-291 RLTKEDPVRLERLT
+291 RLEKQDPVRLERLSR
-305 ALASSLEGA
+305 LASSLEGA

-343 GAIEAAFKQGDLVG
+343 SAIEGAFKEGDVVG

-418 KGTDGWEVADRIADH
+418 KGTDGWEVADKIADH

-449 AALRIHVLSAIAAG
+449 AALRIHVLSAVAAG
-463 RLEHRGDLEAFFS
+463 RLEHRGDIEAFFAR
-476 KTFLATQWP
+476 TFLATQWP
-485 AGELLQRLGAIL
+485 AGELLERLGAIL
-497 DWLVDERFLRRLDP
+497 DWLVDERFLRRLDAN
-511 DPAYVPAAP
+511 PAYVPP
-520 AVEDEEEGWDD
+520 ADVDEEEHWDD

-550 AAMPS
+550 ASATVQPASPS
-555 RSTVVKRDAPAAFGF
+555 ERAPASFGF
-570 TPAAS
+570 TAAS
-575 LNQATVTV
+575 SLSRPTVTV
-583 ATVRDPAT
+583 ANVRDPAT
-591 RYEATPMGEAVTRL
+591 RYEATPMGEVVTRL

-618 LRRAVRRLVRDDAPV
+618 LRRAVRRMVRDDAPV

-638 LHLAASTND
+638 LHLVASTND

-658 ERDSELWKKYAHV
+658 DRDSELWKKYAHV

-706 IESVHD
+706 IEALHD

-724 MAWLLAASEAV
+724 MAWLLAACEAV
-735 LATDDVFHDDHAT
+735 LATDDVFHDDHASALT
-748 ALQTLSSLIDESR
+748 ALSTLIDESR
-761 HRVRHGCRA
+761 HRVRHGCKA
-770 DLLRLVKVRHVGR
+770 DLLRLVKVKHVGR
-783 LRARRL
+783 QRARRL

-798 DLLSMTPKLRADVEG
+798 DLLSMSRKVRTDVEA

-832 ASRSP
+832 AAREA
-837 PARRSRSDD
+837 PARASRRDD

>member
-1 MELDADRIEDL
+1 MELDADRIEHL
-12 PLPEAARAFLQTSWG
+12 PLPETARSFLQTEWG

-77 RAVYIVPLKALASEK
+77 RAIYIVPLKALASEK
-92 HSELLELATAVG
+92 HTELVELAKAVG
-104 LTVGLGIGE
+104 LSVGLGIGE

-134 DSMMRTKSDRMANVS
+134 DSLMRTRSDRMANVS
-149 VIVADEFHL
+149 IVVADEFHL
-158 LNDTSRGP
+158 LNDSSRGP

-211 PVALEYSTLYELNL
+211 PVALEYSTLYDLNL
-225 EPRKIQTNSAQQHEL
+225 EPRKLQTNAESEGEL
-240 RAPRKLSGPSSHPT
+240 RIPRKLIGPTSHPT

-259 DVADQGGQVLVFVAT
+259 DVADQEGQVLIFVST

-291 RLTKEDPVRLERLT
+291 RLVKEDPARLDRLT
-305 ALASSLEGA
+305 ALATSLEGA

-343 GAIEAAFKQGDLVG
+343 GAIESAFKQGDLVG

-449 AALRIHVLSAIAAG
+449 AALRIHVLSAVAAG
-463 RLEHRGDLEAFFS
+463 RLEHRGDIEAFFS
-476 KTFLATQWP
+476 RTFLATQWP

-497 DWLVDERFLRRLDP
+497 DWLVEERFLRRLDP
-511 DPAYVPAAP
+511 DPGYVPSALP
-520 AVEDEEEGWDD
+520 VEEEAWDD
-531 DVPVWA
+531 DVPTWA

-550 AAMPS
+550 GSAIPTA
-555 RSTVVKRDAPAAFGF
+555 VHKKRNAPAAFGF
-570 TPAAS
+570 TSAS
-575 LNQATVTV
+575 SFTQATVSV
-583 ATVRDPAT
+583 ANVRDPAT

-618 LRRAVRRLVRDDAPV
+618 LRRAVRRLVREDAPV

-658 ERDSELWKKYAHV
+658 DRDSELWKKYAHV
-671 TDEVLVDEPFQERDL
+671 TDEVLIDEPFQERDL

-706 IESVHD
+706 IEAVHD

-735 LATDDVFHDDHAT
+735 LATDDVFHEDHAS
-748 ALQTLSSLIDESR
+748 ALQSLTTLIDESR

-783 LRARRL
+783 QRARRF

-798 DLLSMTPKLRADVEG
+798 DLLGMTPALRADVEA

-825 MDDAARF
+825 IDDAARF
-832 ASRSP
+832 ASAPVPRT
-837 PARRSRSDD
+837 RSRRDD

-853 TSER
+853 SSER

>member
-1 MELDADRIEDL
+1 MEFDADRIEDL
-12 PLPEAARAFLQTSWG
+12 PLPDSARAFLRGEWG

-42 FSERNTIV
+42 FSQRNTIV

-92 HSELLELATAVG
+92 HTELSELAKAVG

-134 DSMMRTKSDRMANVS
+134 DSLMRTRSDRMANVS

-158 LNDTSRGP
+158 LNDSSRGP

-196 LAAWLDAALITSDWR
+196 LASWLDAALITSDWR
-211 PVALEYSTLYELNL
+211 PVALEYSTLYDLNL
-225 EPRKIQTNSAQQHEL
+225 EPRKIQSNAASEGQL
-240 RAPRKLSGPSSHPT
+240 GAPRKLVGPMSQPT

-259 DVADQGGQVLVFVAT
+259 DVADQDGQVLIFVAT

-291 RLTKEDPVRLERLT
+291 RLEKQDPVRLERLSR
-305 ALASSLEGA
+305 LASSLEGA
-314 DQTTLGETLRTCVSG
+314 DQTTLGETLRTCLSG

-343 GAIEAAFKQGDLVG
+343 SAIEGAFKEGDVVG

-418 KGTDGWEVADRIADH
+418 KGTDGWEVADKIADH

-449 AALRIHVLSAIAAG
+449 AALRIHVLSAVAAG
-463 RLEHRGDLEAFFS
+463 RLEHRGDIEAFFAR
-476 KTFLATQWP
+476 TFLATQWP
-485 AGELLQRLGAIL
+485 AGELLERLGAIL
-497 DWLVDERFLRRLDP
+497 DWLVDERFLRRLDAN
-511 DPAYVPAAP
+511 PAYVPP
-520 AVEDEEEGWDD
+520 ADVDEEEHWDD
-531 DVPVWA
+531 DVPAWA

-550 AAMPS
+550 ASATVQPASPS
-555 RSTVVKRDAPAAFGF
+555 ERAPASFGF
-570 TPAAS
+570 TAAS
-575 LNQATVTV
+575 SLSRPTVTV
-583 ATVRDPAT
+583 ANVRDPAT
-591 RYEATPMGEAVTRL
+591 RYEATPMGEVVTRL

-618 LRRAVRRLVRDDAPV
+618 LRRAVRRMVRDDAPV

-638 LHLAASTND
+638 LHLVASTND

-658 ERDSELWKKYAHV
+658 DRDSELWKKYAHV

-706 IESVHD
+706 IEAIHD

-724 MAWLLAASEAV
+724 MAWLLAACEAV
-735 LATDDVFHDDHAT
+735 LATDDVFHDDHASALT
-748 ALQTLSSLIDESR
+748 ALSTLIDESR
-761 HRVRHGCRA
+761 HRVRHGCKA
-770 DLLRLVKVRHVGR
+770 DLLRLVKVKHVGR
-783 LRARRL
+783 QRARRL

-798 DLLSMTPKLRADVEG
+798 DLLSMSRKVRTDVEA

-832 ASRSP
+832 AAREA
-837 PARRSRSDD
+837 PARASRRDD

>member
-1 MELDADRIEDL
+1 
-12 PLPEAARAFLQTSWG
+12 
-27 IERLHPPQAEAMPAV
+27 MPAV

-77 RAVYIVPLKALASEK
+77 RAIYIVPLKALASEK
-92 HSELLELATAVG
+92 HAELLELATAVG

-134 DSMMRTKSDRMANVS
+134 DSLMRTRSDRMANVS
-149 VIVADEFHL
+149 VVVADEFHL
-158 LNDTSRGP
+158 LNDSSRGP

-211 PVALEYSTLYELNL
+211 PVALEYSTLYDLHL
-225 EPRKIQTNSAQQHEL
+225 EPRKLQTNGEGEGEL
-240 RAPRKLSGPSSHPT
+240 RVPRKLLGPTSHPT

-259 DVADQGGQVLVFVAT
+259 DVADQQGQVLIFVST

-291 RLTKEDPVRLERLT
+291 RLQKEDPARLT
-305 ALASSLEGA
+305 RLGTLATSLEGS

-343 GAIEAAFKQGDLVG
+343 TAIESAFKQGDLVG

-449 AALRIHVLSAIAAG
+449 AALRIHVLSAVAAG
-463 RLEHRGDLEAFFS
+463 RLEHRGDIESFFS
-476 KTFLATQWP
+476 RTFLATQWP
-485 AGELLQRLGAIL
+485 AGELLQRLGTIL

-511 DPAYVPAAP
+511 DPAYVPSAP
-520 AVEDEEEGWDD
+520 PAEEEVWDD

-550 AAMPS
+550 GSGAPS
-555 RSTVVKRDAPAAFGF
+555 PRSTQRVAPASFGF
-570 TPAAS
+570 TSAS
-575 LNQATVTV
+575 SLTQATVTV
-583 ATVRDPAT
+583 SDVRDPAT

-618 LRRAVRRLVRDDAPV
+618 LRRAVRRLVRDDGPV

-706 IESVHD
+706 IEAVHD

-724 MAWLLAASEAV
+724 MAWLLASSEAV
-735 LATDDVFHDDHAT
+735 LATDDVFHEDHAS
-748 ALQTLSSLIDESR
+748 ALQSLSTLIDESR

-770 DLLRLVKVRHVGR
+770 DLLRLVKVRHIGR
-783 LRARRL
+783 QRARRL
-789 AEVGVRTPE
+789 AKVGIRTPE
-798 DLLSMTPKLRADVEG
+798 DLLGMAPSLRADVEG

-832 ASRSP
+832 AST
-837 PARRSRSDD
+837 PAPAPRSRRDD

>member
-1 MELDADRIEDL
+1 MELDADRIEGL
-12 PLPEAARAFLQTSWG
+12 PLPANARDFLREEWG

-92 HSELLELATAVG
+92 HTELSELAKAVG

-134 DSMMRTKSDRMANVS
+134 DSLMRTRSDRMANVS

-158 LNDTSRGP
+158 LNDSSRGP

-196 LAAWLDAALITSDWR
+196 LASWLDAALITSDWR
-211 PVALEYSTLYELNL
+211 PVALEYSTLYDLNL
-225 EPRKIQTNSAQQHEL
+225 EPRKIQSNAGSEGQL
-240 RAPRKLSGPSSHPT
+240 GAPRKLVGPMSQPT
-254 WAVLN
+254 WAVLS
-259 DVADQGGQVLVFVAT
+259 DVANQGGQVLIFVAT

-291 RLTKEDPVRLERLT
+291 RLEKEDPARLERLNR
-305 ALASSLEGA
+305 LASSLEGA

-343 GAIEAAFKQGDLVG
+343 SAIETAFKEGDVVG

-449 AALRIHVLSAIAAG
+449 AALRIHVLSAVAAG
-463 RLEHRGDLEAFFS
+463 RLEHRGDIEAFFAR
-476 KTFLATQWP
+476 TFLATQWP

-497 DWLVDERFLRRLDP
+497 DWLVEERFLRRLDA
-511 DPAYVPAAP
+511 DPAYVPP
-520 AVEDEEEGWDD
+520 AGAEEEEQWDD

-550 AAMPS
+550 ASAGTQPAAPS
-555 RSTVVKRDAPAAFGF
+555 ARAPASFGF
-570 TPAAS
+570 TSAS
-575 LNQATVTV
+575 SLSQPTVSV
-583 ATVRDPAT
+583 ANVRDPAT

-638 LHLAASTND
+638 LHLVASTND

-658 ERDSELWKKYAHV
+658 DRDSELWKKYAHV

-706 IESVHD
+706 IEALHD

-724 MAWLLAASEAV
+724 MAWLLAACEAV
-735 LATDDVFHDDHAT
+735 LATDDVFHDDHASALT
-748 ALQTLSSLIDESR
+748 ALSTLIDESR
-761 HRVRHGCRA
+761 HRVRHGCKA
-770 DLLRLVKVRHVGR
+770 DLLRLVKVKHVGR
-783 LRARRL
+783 QRARRL

-798 DLLSMTPKLRADVEG
+798 DLLGMSRKVRADVEA

-825 MDDAARF
+825 VDDAARF
-832 ASRSP
+832 AAREAPVRSSR
-837 PARRSRSDD
+837 RDD

>member
-1 MELDADRIEDL
+1 MELDADRIEHL
-12 PLPEAARAFLQTSWG
+12 PLPETARSFLQTEWG

-77 RAVYIVPLKALASEK
+77 RAIYIVPLKALASEK
-92 HSELLELATAVG
+92 HTELVELAKAVG
-104 LTVGLGIGE
+104 LSVGLGIGE

-134 DSMMRTKSDRMANVS
+134 DSLMRTRSDRMANVS
-149 VIVADEFHL
+149 IVVADEFHL
-158 LNDTSRGP
+158 LNDSSRGP

-211 PVALEYSTLYELNL
+211 PVALEYSTLYDLNL
-225 EPRKIQTNSAQQHEL
+225 EPRKLQTNAESEGEL
-240 RAPRKLSGPSSHPT
+240 RIPRKLIGPTSHPT

-259 DVADQGGQVLVFVAT
+259 DVADQEGQVLIFVST

-291 RLTKEDPVRLERLT
+291 RLVKEDPARLDRLT
-305 ALASSLEGA
+305 ALATSLEGA

-343 GAIEAAFKQGDLVG
+343 GAIESAFKQGDLVG

-449 AALRIHVLSAIAAG
+449 AALRIHVLSAVAAG
-463 RLEHRGDLEAFFS
+463 RLEHRGDIEAFFS
-476 KTFLATQWP
+476 RTFLATQWP

-497 DWLVDERFLRRLDP
+497 DWLVEERFLRRLDP
-511 DPAYVPAAP
+511 DPGYVPSALP
-520 AVEDEEEGWDD
+520 VEEEAWDD
-531 DVPVWA
+531 DVPTWA

-550 AAMPS
+550 GSAIPTA
-555 RSTVVKRDAPAAFGF
+555 VHKKRNAPAAFGF
-570 TPAAS
+570 TSAS
-575 LNQATVTV
+575 SFTQATVSV
-583 ATVRDPAT
+583 ANVRDPAT

-618 LRRAVRRLVRDDAPV
+618 LRRAVRRLVREDAPV

-658 ERDSELWKKYAHV
+658 DRDSELWKKYAHV
-671 TDEVLVDEPFQERDL
+671 TDEVLIDEPFQERDL

-706 IESVHD
+706 IEAVHD

-735 LATDDVFHDDHAT
+735 LATDDVFHEDHAS
-748 ALQTLSSLIDESR
+748 ALQSLTTLIDESR

-783 LRARRL
+783 QRARRL

-798 DLLSMTPKLRADVEG
+798 DLLGMTPALRADVEA

-825 MDDAARF
+825 IDDAARF
-832 ASRSP
+832 ASA
-837 PARRSRSDD
+837 PAPRTRSRRDD

-853 TSER
+853 SAER

>member
-1 MELDADRIEDL
+1 MEFDADRIEDL
-12 PLPEAARAFLQTSWG
+12 PLPDSARAFLRGEWG

-42 FSERNTIV
+42 FSQRNTIV

-92 HSELLELATAVG
+92 HTELSELAKAVG

-134 DSMMRTKSDRMANVS
+134 DSLMRTRSDRMANVS

-158 LNDTSRGP
+158 LNDSSRGP

-196 LAAWLDAALITSDWR
+196 LASWLDAALITSDWR
-211 PVALEYSTLYELNL
+211 PVALEYSTLYDLNL
-225 EPRKIQTNSAQQHEL
+225 EPRKIQSNAASEGQL
-240 RAPRKLSGPSSHPT
+240 GAPRKLVGPMSQPT

-259 DVADQGGQVLVFVAT
+259 DVADQDGQVLIFVAT

-291 RLTKEDPVRLERLT
+291 RLEKQDPVRLERLSR
-305 ALASSLEGA
+305 LASSLEGA
-314 DQTTLGETLRTCVSG
+314 DQTTLGETLRTCLSG

-343 GAIEAAFKQGDLVG
+343 SAIEGAFKEGDVVG

-418 KGTDGWEVADRIADH
+418 KGTDGWEVADKIADH

-449 AALRIHVLSAIAAG
+449 AALRIHVLSAVAAG
-463 RLEHRGDLEAFFS
+463 RLEHRGDIEAFFAR
-476 KTFLATQWP
+476 TFLATQWP
-485 AGELLQRLGAIL
+485 AGELLERLGAIL
-497 DWLVDERFLRRLDP
+497 DWLVDERFLRRLDAN
-511 DPAYVPAAP
+511 PAYVPP
-520 AVEDEEEGWDD
+520 ADVDEEEHWDD

-550 AAMPS
+550 ASATVQPASPS
-555 RSTVVKRDAPAAFGF
+555 ERAPASFGF
-570 TPAAS
+570 TAAS
-575 LNQATVTV
+575 SLSRPTVTV
-583 ATVRDPAT
+583 ANVRDPAT
-591 RYEATPMGEAVTRL
+591 RYEATPMGEVVTRL

-618 LRRAVRRLVRDDAPV
+618 LRRAVRRMVRDDAPV

-638 LHLAASTND
+638 LHLVASTND

-658 ERDSELWKKYAHV
+658 DRDSELWKKYAHV

-706 IESVHD
+706 IEAIHD

-724 MAWLLAASEAV
+724 MAWLLAACEAV
-735 LATDDVFHDDHAT
+735 LATDDVFHDDHASALT
-748 ALQTLSSLIDESR
+748 ALSTLIDESR
-761 HRVRHGCRA
+761 HRVRHGCKA
-770 DLLRLVKVRHVGR
+770 DLLRLVKVKHVGR
-783 LRARRL
+783 QRARRL

-798 DLLSMTPKLRADVEG
+798 DLLSMSRKVRTDVEA

-832 ASRSP
+832 AAREA
-837 PARRSRSDD
+837 PARASRRDD

>member
-1 MELDADRIEDL
+1 MELDADRIEHL
-12 PLPEAARAFLQTSWG
+12 PLPETARSFLQTEWG

-77 RAVYIVPLKALASEK
+77 RAIYIVPLKALASEK
-92 HSELLELATAVG
+92 HTELVELAKAVG
-104 LTVGLGIGE
+104 LSVGLGIGE

-134 DSMMRTKSDRMANVS
+134 DSLMRTRSDRMANVS
-149 VIVADEFHL
+149 IVVADEFHL
-158 LNDTSRGP
+158 LNDSSRGP

-211 PVALEYSTLYELNL
+211 PVELEYSTLYDLHL
-225 EPRKIQTNSAQQHEL
+225 EPRKLQTNAESEGEL
-240 RAPRKLSGPSSHPT
+240 RVPRKLIGPTSHPT

-259 DVADQGGQVLVFVAT
+259 DVADQEGQVLIFVST

-291 RLTKEDPVRLERLT
+291 RLVKEDPARLDRLT
-305 ALASSLEGA
+305 ALATSLEGA

-343 GAIEAAFKQGDLVG
+343 GAIESAFKQGDLVG

-449 AALRIHVLSAIAAG
+449 AALRIHVLSAVAAG
-463 RLEHRGDLEAFFS
+463 RLEHRGDIEAFFS
-476 KTFLATQWP
+476 RTFLATQWP
-485 AGELLQRLGAIL
+485 AGELLERLGAIL
-497 DWLVDERFLRRLDP
+497 DWLVEERFLRRLDP
-511 DPAYVPAAP
+511 DPGYVPSALP
-520 AVEDEEEGWDD
+520 VEEEAWDD
-531 DVPVWA
+531 DVPTWA

-550 AAMPS
+550 GSAIPTA
-555 RSTVVKRDAPAAFGF
+555 VHKKRNAPAAFGF
-570 TPAAS
+570 TSAS
-575 LNQATVTV
+575 SFTQATVSV
-583 ATVRDPAT
+583 ANVRDPAT

-618 LRRAVRRLVRDDAPV
+618 LRRAVRRLVREDAPV

-658 ERDSELWKKYAHV
+658 DRDSELWKKYAHV
-671 TDEVLVDEPFQERDL
+671 TDEVLIDEPFQERDL

-706 IESVHD
+706 IEAVHD

-735 LATDDVFHDDHAT
+735 LATDDVFHEDHAS
-748 ALQTLSSLIDESR
+748 ALQSLTTLIDESR

-783 LRARRL
+783 QRARRL

-798 DLLSMTPKLRADVEG
+798 DLLGMTPALRADVEA

-825 MDDAARF
+825 IDDAARF
-832 ASRSP
+832 ASA
-837 PARRSRSDD
+837 PAPRTRSRRDD

-853 TSER
+853 SSER

>member
-1 MELDADRIEDL
+1 
-12 PLPEAARAFLQTSWG
+12 
-27 IERLHPPQAEAMPAV
+27 
-42 FSERNTIV
+42 
-50 AIPTASGKSLVAY
+50 

-77 RAVYIVPLKALASEK
+77 RAIYIVPLKALASEK
-92 HSELLELATAVG
+92 HAELLELATAVG

-134 DSMMRTKSDRMANVS
+134 DSLMRTRSDRMANVS
-149 VIVADEFHL
+149 VVVADEFHL
-158 LNDTSRGP
+158 LNDSSRGP

-211 PVALEYSTLYELNL
+211 PVALEYSTLYDLHL
-225 EPRKIQTNSAQQHEL
+225 EPRKLQTNGEGEGEL
-240 RAPRKLSGPSSHPT
+240 RVPRKLLGPTSHPT

-259 DVADQGGQVLVFVAT
+259 DVADQQGQVLIFVST

-291 RLTKEDPVRLERLT
+291 RLQKEDQTRLT
-305 ALASSLEGA
+305 RLGTLATSLEGS

-343 GAIEAAFKQGDLVG
+343 TAIESAFKQGDLVG

-449 AALRIHVLSAIAAG
+449 AALRIHVLSAVAAG
-463 RLEHRGDLEAFFS
+463 RLEHRGDIESFFS
-476 KTFLATQWP
+476 RTFLATQWP
-485 AGELLQRLGAIL
+485 AGELLQRLGTIL

-511 DPAYVPAAP
+511 DPAYVPSAP
-520 AVEDEEEGWDD
+520 PAEEEVWDD

-550 AAMPS
+550 GSGAPS
-555 RSTVVKRDAPAAFGF
+555 PRSTQRVAPASFGF
-570 TPAAS
+570 TSAS
-575 LNQATVTV
+575 SLTQATVTV
-583 ATVRDPAT
+583 SDVRDPAT

-618 LRRAVRRLVRDDAPV
+618 LRRAVRRLVRDDGPV

-706 IESVHD
+706 IEAVHD

-724 MAWLLAASEAV
+724 MAWLLASSEAV
-735 LATDDVFHDDHAT
+735 LATDDVFHEDHAS
-748 ALQTLSSLIDESR
+748 ALQSLSTLIDESR

-770 DLLRLVKVRHVGR
+770 DLLRLVKVRHIGR
-783 LRARRL
+783 QRARRL
-789 AEVGVRTPE
+789 AKVGIRTPE
-798 DLLSMTPKLRADVEG
+798 DLLGMAPSLRADVEG

-832 ASRSP
+832 AST
-837 PARRSRSDD
+837 PAPAPRSRRDD

>member
-1 MELDADRIEDL
+1 MEFDADRIEDL
-12 PLPEAARAFLQTSWG
+12 PLPDSARAFLRGEWG

-42 FSERNTIV
+42 FSQRNTIV

-92 HSELLELATAVG
+92 HTELSELAKAVG

-134 DSMMRTKSDRMANVS
+134 DSLMRTRSDRMANVS

-158 LNDTSRGP
+158 LNDSSRGP

-196 LAAWLDAALITSDWR
+196 LASWLDAALITSDWR
-211 PVALEYSTLYELNL
+211 PVALEYSTLYDLNL
-225 EPRKIQTNSAQQHEL
+225 EPRKIQSNAASEGQL
-240 RAPRKLSGPSSHPT
+240 GAPRKLVGPMSQPT

-259 DVADQGGQVLVFVAT
+259 DVADQDGQVLIFVAT

-291 RLTKEDPVRLERLT
+291 RLEKQDPVRLERLSR
-305 ALASSLEGA
+305 LASSLEGA
-314 DQTTLGETLRTCVSG
+314 DQTTLGETLRTCLSG

-343 GAIEAAFKQGDLVG
+343 SAIEGAFKEGDVVG

-418 KGTDGWEVADRIADH
+418 KGTDGWEVADKIADH

-449 AALRIHVLSAIAAG
+449 AALRIHVLSAVAAG
-463 RLEHRGDLEAFFS
+463 RLEHRGDIEAFFAR
-476 KTFLATQWP
+476 TFLATQWP
-485 AGELLQRLGAIL
+485 AGELLERLGAIL
-497 DWLVDERFLRRLDP
+497 DWLVDERFLRRLDAN
-511 DPAYVPAAP
+511 PAYVPP
-520 AVEDEEEGWDD
+520 ADVDEEEHWDD

-550 AAMPS
+550 ASATVQPASPS
-555 RSTVVKRDAPAAFGF
+555 ERAPASFGF
-570 TPAAS
+570 TAAS
-575 LNQATVTV
+575 SLSRPTVTV
-583 ATVRDPAT
+583 ANVRDPAT
-591 RYEATPMGEAVTRL
+591 RYEATPMGEVVTRL

-618 LRRAVRRLVRDDAPV
+618 LRRAVRRMVRDDAPV

-638 LHLAASTND
+638 LHLVASTND

-658 ERDSELWKKYAHV
+658 DRDSELWKKYAHV

-706 IESVHD
+706 IEALHD

-724 MAWLLAASEAV
+724 MAWLLAACEAV
-735 LATDDVFHDDHAT
+735 LATDDVFHDDHASALT
-748 ALQTLSSLIDESR
+748 ALSTLIDESR
-761 HRVRHGCRA
+761 HRVRHGCKA
-770 DLLRLVKVRHVGR
+770 DLLRLVKVKHVGR
-783 LRARRL
+783 QRARRL

-798 DLLSMTPKLRADVEG
+798 DLLSMSRKVRTDVEA

-832 ASRSP
+832 AAREA
-837 PARRSRSDD
+837 PARASRRDD